1 MEQLHTVLE
10 WAKANPW
17 TTVAIIVYVVANL
30 APRPHHS
37 KMKGWQRALWQIIDR
52 LCILTSHKLPG
63 SLKLLLLDSPPH
75 DSDGEVEKAP
85 KVPDEASDDGEDEG
99 EEDDDEKKGDDKDE
113 PAVVVDTE
121 GEPDEPDEDG
131 AEEDE
136 EGSDSDGKP
145 E

>member
-17 TTVAIIVYVVANL
+17 
-30 APRPHHS
+30 
-37 KMKGWQRALWQIIDR
+37 IDR